1 MTESVPRLRLAR
13 QGAMTTILALVAAA
27 LSVAPAAAAG
37 SYSYGS
43 PAPAATPAPAGT
55 PAPAATA
62 GAPASMQ
69 VGTTSTSA
77 LGEVLTG
84 PTGMTLYTLSSD
96 PVNGSVCTA
105 KCLSFWPPLLV
116 APGGTVAGPSGS
128 SLMFSTFTRPDD
140 GTVQV
145 TADGHALYY
154 FANDAAPGQVNGD
167 GIKGAG
173 GVWHAASQ
181 AAISAS
187 AAPASA
193 APVSAAP
200 AAAVPVTGAAGALP
214 GSSAAPASTRSPAA
228 DNSSVMPIGLFGVVL
243 VLAIIAVAYV
253 GVRRMRGA
261 GNR

>member
-1 MTESVPRLRLAR
+1 MTESVPRLRWAHR
-13 QGAMTTILALVAAA
+13 GAMTTILVLVAAA
-27 LSVAPAAAAG
+27 LSAAPAAAGG

-43 PAPAATPAPAGT
+43 PAPAATSAPAGT
-55 PAPAATA
+55 PAPAATS
-62 GAPASMQ
+62 GAPASVQ
-69 VGTTSTSA
+69 VGTVSTSA

-96 PVNGSVCTA
+96 PTNGSVCTA

-116 APGGTVAGPSGS
+116 APGGTVSGPSGS
-128 SLMFSTFTRPDD
+128 SLTFSSFTRPDD
-140 GTVQV
+140 GTTQV

-154 FANDAAPGQVNGD
+154 FANDTAPGQVNGD
-167 GIKGAG
+167 GVKGAG

-187 AAPASA
+187 APPASA
-193 APVSAAP
+193 APGS
-200 AAAVPVTGAAGALP
+200 AVPVTGAAGALP
-214 GSSAAPASTRSPAA
+214 GSSPAPASTRSPVA
-228 DNSSVMPIGLFGVVL
+228 DNSGIMPIGLFGVVL
-243 VLAIIAVAYV
+243 VLAIIAVAWV